1 MDVQDGDLFRS
12 FFLGGFECSTHRRL
26 DGRRLDILAATG
38 HDHHA
43 EANYRLLAAAGI
55 RAVRDG
61 IRWHRIE
68 VGPGWYDWSSVLPQ
82 LRAARAAGVQVIWDL
97 CHYGWPDDL
106 DIWSPAFVDRF
117 AGFAAAAARL
127 IRSESDAIPFFC
139 PINEI
144 SFLAWAG
151 GDEGYMNPFA
161 RGEGER
167 LKVQL
172 VRAAIAAVDA
182 IRAVDHRARFVYAEP
197 AIHVTAAAPLA
208 EEHEAAERRRLSQFQ
223 TYDMLSGREEPG
235 LGGAP
240 AYLDI
245 VGVNFYPHNQ
255 WYQGGSTIPLG
266 HHGYRPL
273 HQILAEFHARY
284 GRPLLIAETGAEGS
298 ARPSW
303 LHYVCAEVR
312 QACANGV
319 PVRGICLYPV
329 LDYPG
334 WDDERPC
341 EVGLLTARG
350 PAGTGRIHQP
360 LMDELTVQRHLMDR
374 EGSRERAFV
383 PAVARDGALAG
394 GVRHG

>member
-1 MDVQDGDLFRS
+1 
-12 FFLGGFECSTHRRL
+12 
-26 DGRRLDILAATG
+26 
-38 HDHHA
+38 
-43 EANYRLLAAAGI
+43 
-55 RAVRDG
+55 
-61 IRWHRIE
+61 
-68 VGPGWYDWSSVLPQ
+68 
-82 LRAARAAGVQVIWDL
+82 
-97 CHYGWPDDL
+97 
-106 DIWSPAFVDRF
+106 
-117 AGFAAAAARL
+117 
-127 IRSESDAIPFFC
+127 
-139 PINEI
+139 
-144 SFLAWAG
+144 
-151 GDEGYMNPFA
+151 MNPFA

-167 LKVQL
+167 LKAQL

-182 IRAVDHRARFVYAEP
+182 IRAVDPRARFVYAEP
-197 AIHVTAAAPLA
+197 AIHVTAGAPLA

-223 TYDMLSGREEPG
+223 TYDMLSGREDPG

-255 WYQGGSTIPLG
+255 WYQGGGTIPLG

-312 QACANGV
+312 QALACGV
-319 PVRGICLYPV
+319 PVQGVCLYPV

-350 PAGTGRIHQP
+350 PAGPSRIHRP
-360 LMDELTVQRHLMDR
+360 LMEELAVQRDLLDR
-374 EGSRERAFV
+374 EGRRGRVFPPSMAL
-383 PAVARDGALAG
+383 DGALAG

>member
-1 MDVQDGDLFRS
+1 
-12 FFLGGFECSTHRRL
+12 
-26 DGRRLDILAATG
+26 
-38 HDHHA
+38 
-43 EANYRLLAAAGI
+43 
-55 RAVRDG
+55 
-61 IRWHRIE
+61 
-68 VGPGWYDWSSVLPQ
+68 
-82 LRAARAAGVQVIWDL
+82 
-97 CHYGWPDDL
+97 
-106 DIWSPAFVDRF
+106 
-117 AGFAAAAARL
+117 
-127 IRSESDAIPFFC
+127 
-139 PINEI
+139 
-144 SFLAWAG
+144 
-151 GDEGYMNPFA
+151 MNPFA

-167 LKVQL
+167 LKAQL

-182 IRAVDHRARFVYAEP
+182 VRAVDPKARFVYAEP
-197 AIHVTAAAPLA
+197 AIHVTAAAPLL

-266 HHGYRPL
+266 HHSYRPL

-312 QACANGV
+312 QARACGV
-319 PVRGICLYPV
+319 PVRGVCLYPV

-334 WDDERPC
+334 WDDERAC

-350 PAGTGRIHQP
+350 PAGPSRIHQP
-360 LMDELTVQRHLMDR
+360 MMDELSMQYGLMGL
-374 EGSRERAFV
+374 EGRGRPLLRPPLV
-383 PAVARDGALAG
+383 LDGALAG
-394 GVRHG
+394 GARHG